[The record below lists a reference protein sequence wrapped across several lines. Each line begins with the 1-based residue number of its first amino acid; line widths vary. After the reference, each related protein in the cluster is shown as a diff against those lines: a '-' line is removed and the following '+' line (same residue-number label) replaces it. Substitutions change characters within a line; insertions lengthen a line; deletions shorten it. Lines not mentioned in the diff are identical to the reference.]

1 MRFSVAQRIVTAIAV
16 GFAQPAPAQCLLCT
30 GDARGPVDAI
40 DRADAEAERPLRVEI
55 TADLDFARLV
65 AGASGGNISLDPS
78 TGHPSSTGD
87 VRQVSGLGFTG
98 RIHIEGSPGRMV
110 RIDLP
115 ETAILTSANGGR
127 VTVSNIG
134 TGLAPLVRIGG
145 DGRLDV
151 TLGGQLHIIGAVDGE
166 FRGRIPVTVSYE

>member
-1 MRFSVAQRIVTAIAV
+1 MAMAMTV
-16 GFAQPAPAQCLLCT
+16 GFAGPAAAQCLLCT
-30 GDARGPVDAI
+30 GEAHGPIDAI

-65 AGASGGNISLDPS
+65 AGASGGHISLDPA

-87 VRQVSGLGFTG
+87 VRQVSGMGFTG

-115 ETAILTSANGGR
+115 GTVILTSANGGR
-127 VTVSNIG
+127 VTVTNIG
-134 TGLAPLVRIGG
+134 TGLAPLVRIGA
-145 DGRLDV
+145 DGRIDV
-151 TLGGQLHIIGAVDGE
+151 TLGGQLHIVGAVDGE